1 MGKKLL
7 IILSAAVVIASVGSI
22 ILDHLGQDKLTIT
35 GMFNNSREMA
45 DWLLSFGTW
54 AVLISIVVMIIQ
66 TIATP
71 VPLFLVAGANGFI
84 FGIAWG
90 IVITLVGALLGST
103 VAFFMAR
110 FLARDYF
117 TKKLSKYMPQVEEM
131 SKKSGVRVVFLARL
145 VPILPSSVI
154 SYAAGLS
161 RMKFR
166 GFFLASVFGKLPE
179 IIIYTALGHSLER
192 AEGLLTK
199 VTVLIVLISLLLISL
214 QSKRVSNFCNSIFC
228 YVTGKTDNPEK
239 KNSGRE

>member
-1 MGKKLL
+1 
-7 IILSAAVVIASVGSI
+7 
-22 ILDHLGQDKLTIT
+22 
-35 GMFNNSREMA
+35 
-45 DWLLSFGTW
+45 LLSFGHW

-90 IVITLVGALLGST
+90 VVITLVGALLGST

-110 FLARDYF
+110 FLARDFF
-117 TKKLSKYMPQVEEM
+117 TRRLSKYMPQVEEM
-131 SKKSGVRVVFLARL
+131 SRKSGVRVVFLARL

-161 RMKFR
+161 RMSFK

-199 VTVLIVLISLLLISL
+199 VTVLIVLISLLIISL
-214 QSKRVSNFCNSIFC
+214 KSKKMSSFCNSILKC
-228 YVTGKTDNPEK
+228 VTGKTDNPEK
-239 KNSGRE
+239 KNSGRQ